1 MKKLLYPVLLG
12 LVLTACEAKRETAS
26 EVSVAESAAPAPAS
40 PTSEPAA
47 ELAAPAAAPTPV
59 SQPDAR
65 AVIYH
70 GELNMAVD
78 DFEQASAGIHRLLQ
92 QHRVL
97 LSTAHETRADGQ
109 HRQEMTLKIPPAEF
123 VPFVAAL
130 SQLGHVENKDL
141 ASADVTADVLEA
153 ATTASTKQAAATA
166 AQTQLARAT
175 TPADISRL
183 EEQTRQLRQEQETA
197 QARLRQ
203 LGAESTWATLTLRYF
218 QVLPTPTPASPMPD
232 FLPRFLTSFYWGW
245 SLVLGLLVVL
255 ANVWPLLVLG
265 AAGWWGWRRWKQQ
278 APTPLD

>member
-12 LVLTACEAKRETAS
+12 LALTACEAKRETVLEAP
-26 EVSVAESAAPAPAS
+26 ATESAAPT
-40 PTSEPAA
+40 PTAEP
-47 ELAAPAAAPTPV
+47 AAPAAAPDALA
-59 SQPDAR
+59 QPDAR

-92 QHRVL
+92 QHHVL
-97 LSTAHETRADGQ
+97 LSKAHETRADGQ
-109 HRQEMTLKIPPAEF
+109 HRQEMTLKIRPAEF
-123 VPFVAAL
+123 VSFVAAL

-141 ASADVTADVLEA
+141 ASADVTDDVLEA
-153 ATTASTKQAAATA
+153 ATAFSTKQTA
-166 AQTQLARAT
+166 ASQAQAQLAHAT
-175 TPADISRL
+175 TPAEISRL
-183 EEQTRQLRQEQETA
+183 EEQARLLRQEQETA

-203 LGAESTWATLTLRYF
+203 LGAESNWASLTLTYF

-255 ANVWPLLVLG
+255 ANVWPLLVLAG
-265 AAGWWGWRRWKQQ
+265 AGWWGWRRWKQQ